1 MLLRRAPIPIR
12 RSLAGVLLLALPL
25 AAQAERRHESITL
38 ELEDGPT
45 ITAELR
51 IPAAGDGPY
60 PAVMLFG
67 GLRSAGEV
75 LDLLPESQRPLAL
88 ASFDYPFE
96 PPRDLDFPGAV
107 RHLPAA
113 RRAIFDTLE
122 GIGRLHAALA
132 AHPAIDAERI
142 TIVGA
147 SLGAPFAVIA
157 AAEHD
162 IPGLVAVQGYGKL
175 ATVIS
180 HQFRIRWEPEWGRA
194 GALAAQLLGNAI
206 ALWARLPEPEAHARR
221 LGHSQHALLITAE
234 EDRIIPEAASEALW
248 EAMQASE
255 AGVTRQALPGG
266 HLHSGADA
274 LIRRIYREAVAWKLL
289 ADLL

>member
-1 MLLRRAPIPIR
+1 MPLRRAPIPVR
-12 RSLAGVLLLALPL
+12 RSLAGVLLLALSL

-38 ELEDGPT
+38 ELEEGPT

-75 LDLLPESQRPLAL
+75 LDLLPEGKHPIAL

-96 PPRDLDFPGAV
+96 PPRDLDFPGALQ
-107 RHLPAA
+107 HLPAA
-113 RRAIFDTLE
+113 RRAIFDTLD
-122 GIGRLHAALA
+122 GIGQLHAALA
-132 AHPAIDAERI
+132 AHPEIDAERI

-157 AAEHD
+157 AANHD
-162 IPGLVAVQGYGKL
+162 IPGMVAVQGYGKL

-194 GALAAQLLGNAI
+194 GVLAAQLLGHGI
-206 ALWARLPEPEAHARR
+206 ALWARLPEPERHARK
-221 LGHSQHALLITAE
+221 LTSGQHALLITAE
-234 EDRIIPEAASEALW
+234 ADRIIPETASEALW

-255 AGVTRQALPGG
+255 AKVARQALPGG
-266 HLHSGADA
+266 HLRSGADG
-274 LIRRIYREAVAWKLL
+274 LIRRIYQEAIAWKLH
-289 ADLL
+289 AGLL